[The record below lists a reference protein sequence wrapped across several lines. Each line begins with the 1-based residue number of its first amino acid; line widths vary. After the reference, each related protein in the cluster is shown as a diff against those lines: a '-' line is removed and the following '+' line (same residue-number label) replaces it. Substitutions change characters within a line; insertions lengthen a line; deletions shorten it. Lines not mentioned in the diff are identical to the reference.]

1 MTDSPEARK
10 TLQSFQSTL
19 EVGAKLLTMVATLCV
34 ALSVVFDWGYL
45 TALELTF
52 SEVPTSLSDHT
63 RSAILWLPLAASL
76 FPLAIVAS
84 LFSAQIDAKDVREAK
99 SRGEDISA
107 YVTNDAKSARWVLAI
122 FSVIAFLLWLAFG
135 YRARSFLVMAALAVW
150 VLVVVRATPHDYL
163 GIRLSML
170 FRFSLVVLPII
181 PFSLYVAG
189 YNSGREGISPD
200 QQFGTINVRGS
211 GGQYQLKANVVRLF
225 EKTAIVIVENHNILL
240 LKPDDIIQVEKA
252 KSISINRGV
261 LCDYWRISC
270 PASNLNVQ

>member
-1 MTDSPEARK
+1 MADSPETRN
-10 TLQSFQSTL
+10 TLQSFQSIL
-19 EVGAKLLTMVATLCV
+19 EVGAKLLASIATLCI

-63 RSAILWLPLAASL
+63 RSAVLWLPLVVSV

-84 LFSAQIDAKDVREAK
+84 LVSAQIDAKDSREAK

-107 YVTNDAKSARWVLAI
+107 YIKNDAKSARLVLVI
-122 FSVIAFLLWLAFG
+122 VSVIGFLIWLAFG
-135 YRARSFLVMAALAVW
+135 YRARSFLVMAALAGW

-181 PFSLYVAG
+181 PFSLYMAG

-211 GGQYQLKANVVRLF
+211 GNQYQLKANVVRLF
-225 EKTAIVIVENHNILL
+225 EKTAIVIDENRKVLL
-240 LKPDDIIQVEKA
+240 LKPDDIVQVEKP
-252 KSISINRGV
+252 KPVSINRGV
-261 LCDYWRISC
+261 LCDYWRVMC
-270 PASNLNVQ
+270 PASNIHVQ

>member
-1 MTDSPEARK
+1 MADSLEARK
-10 TLQSFQSTL
+10 TLHSYQSIL
-19 EVGAKLLTMVATLCV
+19 EVGAKLLALIATLCV

-63 RSAILWLPLAASL
+63 RSAVLWLPLVVSV

-84 LFSAQIDAKDVREAK
+84 LFSAQLDAKDMREAK
-99 SRGEDISA
+99 SKGEDIA
-107 YVTNDAKSARWVLAI
+107 TYIKNDAKNARWLLAI
-122 FSVIAFLLWLAFG
+122 FSIIGVLLWLAFG

-163 GIRLSML
+163 GIRLSMF

-181 PFSLYVAG
+181 PFGLYMAG

-200 QQFGTINVRGS
+200 QQFGTITVRGS
-211 GGQYQLKANVVRLF
+211 GNQYQLKANVVRIF
-225 EKTAIVIVENHNILL
+225 EKTAIVVDGNRKALL
-240 LKPDDIIQVEKA
+240 LKPDDIVQVEKA
-252 KSISINRGV
+252 KPISINKGV

-270 PASNLNVQ
+270 PASNIHVQ

>member
-1 MTDSPEARK
+1 MADSPEARK
-10 TLQSFQSTL
+10 TLQSFQSIL
-19 EVGAKLLTMVATLCV
+19 EVGTKLLALIATLCI

-63 RSAILWLPLAASL
+63 RSAVLWLPLVASV

-84 LFSAQIDAKDVREAK
+84 LIFDQIDAKDVSEAK

-107 YVTNDAKSARWVLAI
+107 YLKTEAKNAGWSLAI
-122 FSVIAFLLWLAFG
+122 FSVISFLLWLAFG
-135 YRARSFLVMAALAVW
+135 YRARTFLVMGALAVW
-150 VLVVVRATPHDYL
+150 VLVVVRAMPHDYL
-163 GIRLSML
+163 GIRLSMF

-200 QQFGTINVRGS
+200 QQFGTINVRDS
-211 GGQYQLKANVVRLF
+211 GNQYQIKANVVRLF
-225 EKTAIVIVENHNILL
+225 EKTAIVIDENRKVLL
-240 LKPDDIIQVEKA
+240 LKPDDIVQVEKA
-252 KSISINRGV
+252 KPISINKGV

-270 PASNLNVQ
+270 PASNIHVQ